1 MYQLLVDQK
10 NDQKEKMVKMYP
22 SPIDQKQKMTKI
34 YLFLIDQLTKKGEK
48 MQGFIIENISN
59 LYQIKN
65 DNKVYE
71 ATARGKFKKD
81 DITPVVGD
89 FVQFEIVDEEN
100 KKAVITEIEER
111 KVYIKR
117 PKLAN
122 ITQLIFVLSSKEP
135 KPDLLMLDKQL
146 AFAEFL
152 NIKSVIILNKI
163 DLDKKHE
170 FAQIENTYRKIGYK
184 VLQTNA
190 KEKIGIEELKKVMQ
204 NEVNAFSGNSGVG
217 KSTLIN
223 GIFKEDITQEGEI
236 SKKNKRGKNTTTAI
250 KMYEI
255 EKNTWIADTP
265 GFSTFEIGEID
276 SKDLDKYF
284 KEFQN
289 ELVNCE
295 FIGCTHIKEQNCGI
309 KKAVEEGRI
318 DVGRYERFCKIY
330 EELKEKEKRKK
341 W

>member
-1 MYQLLVDQK
+1 
-10 NDQKEKMVKMYP
+10 
-22 SPIDQKQKMTKI
+22 
-34 YLFLIDQLTKKGEK
+34 

-65 DNKVYE
+65 ENKVYE

-170 FAQIENTYRKIGYK
+170 FTQIENTYKKIGYK

-190 KEKIGIEELKKVMQ
+190 KEKIGIEELKEVMQ

-223 GIFKEDITQEGEI
+223 GIFKDNITQEGEI

-250 KMYEI
+250 KMYEL

-265 GFSTFEIGEID
+265 GFSTFEIEEIE

-284 KEFQN
+284 KEFQD
-289 ELVNCE
+289 EIVNCE

-309 KKAVEEGRI
+309 KNAVEEGRI
-318 DVGRYERFCKIY
+318 NVGRYERFCKIY

>member
-1 MYQLLVDQK
+1 
-10 NDQKEKMVKMYP
+10 
-22 SPIDQKQKMTKI
+22 
-34 YLFLIDQLTKKGEK
+34 

-65 DNKVYE
+65 ENKVYE

-122 ITQLIFVLSSKEP
+122 ITQLIFVLSSSDP

-163 DLDKKHE
+163 DLDKKNE
-170 FAQIENTYRKIGYK
+170 FKKIENTYKKIGYK

-190 KEKIGIEELKKVMQ
+190 KEKIGIEELKEVMQ

-223 GIFKEDITQEGEI
+223 GIFKDNITQEGEI

-250 KMYEI
+250 KMYEL

-265 GFSTFEIGEID
+265 GFSTFEIEEIE

-284 KEFQN
+284 KEFQD
-289 ELVNCE
+289 EIVNCE

-309 KKAVEEGRI
+309 KNAVEEGRI
-318 DVGRYERFCKIY
+318 NVGRYERFCKIY